1 MNVNGR
7 LILMLLMAI
16 VVLIGGNVIVFLYP
30 RWEASQPARERLEA
44 ENQGS
49 CLKVSDFY
57 SVHLTSFFYGTSD
70 DAVSSKDKDQSHGQ
84 YCDRIP
90 GTGLVVFT
98 VDLMEQEA
106 RDQAVAL
113 SLSRYDSQGQLKL
126 LRELPAKIHP
136 DGVLTMNA
144 AVPEKGRYILKVA
157 FGAAKTKDDIIE
169 MPIMVAP

>member
-7 LILMLLMAI
+7 LILILFAA
-16 VVLIGGNVIVFLYP
+16 VVALIGGNVIVFLHP
-30 RWEASQPARERLEA
+30 RWEASRPARDRLEA

-57 SVHLTSFFYGTSD
+57 SVHLTSFFLGAPD
-70 DAVSSKDKDQSHGQ
+70 EPGRSKDNPNGQ

-98 VDLMEQEA
+98 VDLMEQDA
-106 RDQAVAL
+106 RDQSVAL
-113 SLSRYDSQGQLKL
+113 SLSRYDSQGQLKVL
-126 LRELPAKIHP
+126 KELPPKLHP

-144 AVPEKGRYILKVA
+144 AIPEKGKYLLKVA
-157 FGAAKTKDDIIE
+157 FGAAKSKDDVIE
-169 MPIMVAP
+169 MPIMVAQ